1 MEYYSILPN
10 EIKGNINSFLSD
22 DVTSELKY
30 SNRDTFNS
38 MRYVNTLHDNI
49 VYLRRLFIK
58 NNLNNTYTP
67 FYYNLT
73 SIKGKLIVSSNIDE
87 LLLAHR
93 VIKKLLHPIEII
105 YTGNSIVTLSP
116 LIQTFIE
123 SKCPKMEVYLKKDML
138 YFFIIERRDDLIVA
152 NILPILCRK
161 EMSLYLKGVDS
172 LLLNESYNTTSSYCS
187 KNRNILKE
195 IKLDGEY
202 ASDILVEDSKEILYH
217 NKLVEFIIQHNIHT
231 LHLSEYGMYPEF
243 SEILQLVDTLYI
255 VSFDNRGQ
263 YGYFGFIEEMD
274 EIDANTIIFP
284 GITKVVME
292 HILISNQIEERHTP
306 YYKIHSRLL
315 PNAIIEV
322 FKMNESDIIEGDNI
336 NIVEDNARVKSL
348 ERQRLS
354 NLLLAD
360 RNIRFP
366 NLNNISEITV
376 GMDEYDDSV
385 DYIRKLIKVV
395 DSLRIIIEVGE
406 QRILPD
412 ILKYSVLM
420 GNVVKKKLIIATNAA
435 YDKRIKFSFTLTTVG
450 VQFEVN
456 TRNLTKDDYYDI
468 SYLFLHDDIIIKAYQ
483 QQTDLA
489 FDLVNKLGQTKI
501 ILSGSACNTKHY
513 IRCLPDNIDTLYIY
527 DRHLPTLVKEIAGMK
542 PNTNIKNIF
551 YDCEENIKLLEYTN
565 ISLKTIFPNCIFHI
579 IDNIYST
586 QLYLNY

>member
-1 MEYYSILPN
+1 MEYYSVLPN
-10 EIKGNINSFLSD
+10 EIKGNINSFLLKD
-22 DVTSELKY
+22 ITSELKY

-58 NNLNNTYTP
+58 NNLNKTYTP

-73 SIKGKLIVSSNIDE
+73 SIKGKLIVSSNTDE

-93 VIKKLLHPIEII
+93 IIKKLTSSVEII
-105 YTGNSIVTLSP
+105 YTGNSIVTLFP

-123 SKCPKMEVYLKKDML
+123 SKCHKMEVYLKKDML
-138 YFFIIERRDDLIVA
+138 YFFTVERRNHLIVA
-152 NILPILCRK
+152 NILKVMRQK
-161 EMSLYLKGVDS
+161 EISLYLKGVDS
-172 LLLNESYNTTSSYCS
+172 LLLNESYNTTNSYCS

-231 LHLSEYGMYPEF
+231 LHLSGYGGYPEF
-243 SEILQLVDTLYI
+243 SEVLQLVNTLYI
-255 VSFDNRGQ
+255 VSFDNNG
-263 YGYFGFIEEMD
+263 YKYDYFGFIEEMEEND
-274 EIDANTIIFP
+274 GNTIIFP

-322 FKMNESDIIEGDNI
+322 FKMNESDVIEGDNI

-366 NLNNISEITV
+366 NLNNISEIIV
-376 GMDEYDDSV
+376 GIDEYEDSV

-395 DSLRIIIEVGE
+395 DSLHIIIEAGE

-412 ILKYSVLM
+412 MLKYSVFI
-420 GNVVKKKLIIATNAA
+420 GNVVKKKLIIATYAA
-435 YDKRIKFSFTLTTVG
+435 YDKRITFSFTMTTIG

-468 SYLFLHDDIIIKAYQ
+468 SYLFLHDTIIKVYQ
-483 QQTDLA
+483 QQPDLA

-513 IRCLPDNIDTLYIY
+513 IMCLPDNIDTLYIY
-527 DRHLPTLVKEIAGMK
+527 DRHIPTSVKEIAGMK

-551 YDCEENIKLLEYTN
+551 YDCEENIKLLDYTN
-565 ISLKTIFPNCIFHI
+565 SSLKTIFPNCIFHI